1 MSDICTAVVYIAFI
15 VAIVRIFCGPLVIV
29 VKEKEK

>member
-1 MSDICTAVVYIAFI
+1 MDWNALVFIVFI
-15 VAIVRIFCGPLVIV
+15 VAVVRIFCGPLVIV